1 MRKQT
6 GLTRIDLAVVL
17 ACIALVLAQAGAIN
31 AGGRERSKR
40 EVCLANLRMLTAA
53 WQMYADDNAGKI
65 VNGGQALGSNYSS
78 VTEPFWCT
86 PLCNISHP
94 LPTTDDVG
102 TGWPAIRYDWDTT
115 AASGVA
121 LPYAERVSLLKRGA
135 LYGYV
140 QNPDIYRCPE
150 ADKTAHRSY
159 VIPCSMNALCDQ
171 CGYPSNAPVVKSLGQ
186 IVKPNERI
194 VFLEEKR
201 ITPDAFQFPYSTTA
215 DPYWVSD
222 LPNITHSK
230 GANYGFADGH
240 ADYFQWKCQSTLA
253 LCQIADSGGPVNL
266 ISFKVQAD
274 AEKCGGENT
283 YNGDAKWV
291 ENAVWGD

>member
-1 MRKQT
+1 MNANK
-6 GLTRIDLAVVL
+6 GLTRTDAIIVV
-17 ACIALVLAQAGAIN
+17 ACVALVLAQAAVLN

-40 EVCLANLRMLTAA
+40 EVCLSNLRTLTAA
-53 WQMYADDNAGKI
+53 WQMYANDNTGKI
-65 VNGGQALGSNYSS
+65 VNGGQALGNNYSG

-86 PLCNISHP
+86 PLCNPAHP
-94 LPTTDDVG
+94 LPTTDEVG
-102 TGWPAIRYDWDTT
+102 TGWPAIRYDWDLT
-115 AASGVA
+115 

-159 VIPCSMNALCDQ
+159 VAPASMNAYCDL

-186 IVKPNERI
+186 IAKPNERI
-194 VFLEEKR
+194 VFLEEKK
-201 ITPDAFQFPYSTTA
+201 ISPDAFQFPYSATA
-215 DPYWVSD
+215 DPYWTSD
-222 LPNITHSK
+222 LPNITHGN

-240 ADYFQWKCQSTLA
+240 AEYFQWKCQSTLN
-253 LCQIADSGGPVNL
+253 LCQIIASGGTVTPAQL
-266 ISFKVQAD
+266 TAARSQAD
-274 AEKCGGENT
+274 AEKCGGGNT